1 MLSPD
6 YLAAPI
12 RAVVSSSAEVR
23 ARRLDEQLL
32 RPLAGIIGDR
42 ELVVVPTGDL
52 YAVAW
57 GALPSLRGRPVS
69 VAPSATAWLTALRGP
84 TPAMPGGTLLAAG
97 PDLQAAVAEV
107 SRLREQY
114 PDAVLLDGPKAG
126 VQEVFAALEGASL
139 AHLAAH
145 GTHEPENALFSR
157 LELADGGLYA
167 YEMSR
172 LRRPPE
178 HVVLA
183 ACELGVSRIRPGD
196 EALGFAGALLAS
208 GCRAVTA
215 PVTRVGDLAAAEA
228 MADYHR
234 RLAAGAAPAVALA
247 QTTAADPLRRPFISL
262 GASRRS
268 APVR

>member
-1 MLSPD
+1 VSNS
-6 YLAAPI
+6 ARI
-12 RAVVSSSAEVR
+12 RAA
-23 ARRLDEQLL
+23 RLDEQLL
-32 RPLAGIIGDR
+32 RPMAGIIGDR

-57 GALPSLRGRPVS
+57 GTLPSLRGRPVS
-69 VAPSATAWLTALRGP
+69 VAPSATAWLTAMRAQP
-84 TPAMPGGTLLAAG
+84 PAPPGRTLLAAG
-97 PDLQAAVAEV
+97 PDLQAAVGEI
-107 SRLREQY
+107 SRLGDYY
-114 PDAVLLDGPKAG
+114 PDATLLDGPRAG
-126 VQEVFAALEGASL
+126 VREVLAALDGARL

-157 LELADGGLYA
+157 LELADGALYA
-167 YEMSR
+167 HEMSR

-196 EALGFAGALLAS
+196 EALGFAGALLAI

-215 PVTRVGDLAAAEA
+215 PVTRVGDLAAAAA

-234 RLAAGAAPAVALA
+234 RLAAGAQPAVALA
-247 QTTAADPLRRPFISL
+247 ETTAIDPLRRPFISL
-262 GASRRS
+262 GASQFV
-268 APVR
+268 APFR